1 MRVCG
6 GEGVMEMEGEGG
18 VLDGSH
24 SSHLLPHMFTPPFPC
39 FGDLVGT
46 HILADIYDALG
57 GSSGRQLKRTWK
69 MKKTSFSGGF
79 STNPCQ

>member
-1 MRVCG
+1 MWWRG
-6 GEGVMEMEGEGG
+6 GDGDGRGI
-18 VLDGSH
+18 LDGSH